1 MRLRSLSKYLKPP
14 RGFRLTKPGKIFF
27 GFLFC
32 LIVIAMITGNN
43 LLYLVLAGMMAFM
56 IVSGI
61 ESEINLRYLE
71 INRLL
76 PSEIF
81 AGIPFNMGYL
91 IRNPRNESSR
101 LVLKDISQIKV
112 EKLQHQETQVLYT
125 DVTLPRRGKV
135 HLGTITILT
144 SYPYGLFEKS
154 ITFPVLKEILVFPE
168 PMLCNPS
175 LTSGQYDSGGGKSK
189 DSISHVRPYV
199 PGDLLSMVVWKK
211 QHHGLISR
219 VFEGGAGMS
228 GVVVL
233 MPGQDMEQKLSW
245 ATYLISELYRLG
257 NPFGLVLNGLY
268 SGIAS
273 SRTHKIDIFMHLA
286 LAQEI
291 HQPSP
296 EVIPS
301 DARIIYI

>member
-245 ATYLISELYRLG
+245 ATYLICELYRLG

-273 SRTHKIDIFMHLA
+273 SRAHKINIFKHLA
-286 LAQEI
+286 LVQEI

>member
-1 MRLRSLSKYLKPP
+1 MRLRYLSKFLRPP
-14 RGFRLTKPGKIFF
+14 RGFRLSKPGKIFF

-61 ESEINLRYLE
+61 ESEMNLRYLE

-81 AGIPFNMGYL
+81 AGMPFKMGYL
-91 IRNPRNESSR
+91 IRNPRNDSDR
-101 LVLKDISQIKV
+101 LVLKDLSQVRI
-112 EKLQHQETQVLYT
+112 ERLPRRETQVLYT
-125 DVTLPRRGKV
+125 DLTLPRRGKV
-135 HLGTITILT
+135 HLGTITIFT
-144 SYPYGLFEKS
+144 TYPYGLFEKS
-154 ITFPVLKEILVFPE
+154 IRFPVSMEILVFPE
-168 PMLCNPS
+168 PLLFNPS
-175 LTSGQYDSGGGKSK
+175 LTSGVHDSGGGKAK
-189 DSISHVRPYV
+189 DSISHVRPYL
-199 PGDLLSMVVWKK
+199 PGDPLSMVVWKK

-233 MPGQDMEQKLSW
+233 MPGSDLEQKLSW
-245 ATYLISELYRLG
+245 ATYLICELYRLG

-268 SGIAS
+268 SGTAS
-273 SRTHKIDIFMHLA
+273 SRAHKIGVLKHLA
-286 LAQEI
+286 LAKEI

-296 EVIPS
+296 EVIPK

>member
-1 MRLRSLSKYLKPP
+1 MRLRSLSKYLRSP

-61 ESEINLRYLE
+61 ESEMNLRYLE
-71 INRLL
+71 INRSL

-81 AGIPFNMGYL
+81 AGIPFKMGYL
-91 IRNPRNESSR
+91 IRNPRNESKR
-101 LVLKDISQIKV
+101 LVLKDISQVRV
-112 EKLQHQETQVLYT
+112 EKLQRRETQILHA
-125 DVTLPRRGKV
+125 DVTLHKRGKV
-135 HLGTITILT
+135 HLGTITIFT
-144 SYPYGLFEKS
+144 TYPYGLFEKS
-154 ITFPVLKEILVFPE
+154 ITFPTAREIFVFPE
-168 PMLCNPS
+168 PLLYNPS
-175 LTSGQYDSGGGKSK
+175 LTTGAYDSGGGKSK

-199 PGDLLSMVVWKK
+199 PGDPLSMVVWKK

-233 MPGQDMEQKLSW
+233 MPGHDLEQKLSW
-245 ATYLISELYRLG
+245 ATYLITELHRMG
-257 NPFGLVLNGLY
+257 NPFGIVLNGLY
-268 SGIAS
+268 SGLAS
-273 SRTHKIDIFMHLA
+273 SRAHKIDIFMHLA

-296 EVIPS
+296 EVIPN
-301 DARIIYI
+301 DARIIYV